1 MRKAFVVLLL
11 IASPAVAASI
21 AGEWV
26 GTGSSKDQKQNFYFV
41 FLQDGTHLNGSG
53 GSSLYDQNLIQNG
66 KVDGDKISFDIA
78 PGVSTTVLHF
88 NLVASGAELKG
99 TLVEKTGQKTV
110 SETVEL
116 KKDKT

>member
-1 MRKAFVVLLL
+1 MRRTLVALLL
-11 IASPAVAASI
+11 FASPAVAASI
-21 AGEWV
+21 AGEWI
-26 GTGSSKDQKQNFYFV
+26 GTGSSKDEKQNFYFV

-66 KVDGDKISFDIA
+66 KIDGDKISFDIG
-78 PGVSTTVLHF
+78 PGVSNTVMHF
-88 NLVASGAELKG
+88 NLVASGTELKG
-99 TLVEKTGQKTV
+99 TLIEKTGQETV